1 MSPQA
6 PLIEYVI
13 VFAPAEANAGLNVP
27 FIASV
32 IPVPLHVPPALA
44 ADNVIGSSAIQNG
57 PAGVIVPN
65 PLYFSEELKDDI
77 MNYFRE
83 RLEDA

>member
-32 IPVPLHVPPALA
+32 IPVPLHVPPEVA
-44 ADNVIGSSAIQNG
+44 AVKLNGNASAHIGKTEVMVAFADVVTVIETVSTAPQ
-57 PAGVIVPN
+57 VP
-65 PLYFSEELKDDI
+65 EIE
-77 MNYFRE
+77 
-83 RLEDA
+83 